1 LGQLFELRGVGES
14 DQRGEE
20 FRLQVSVLKAS
31 VLTAWEADGRLL
43 AVQEFNGTLY
53 FSTRAANAATDIRPV
68 WHPRNCKARMRD
80 YHG

>member
-1 LGQLFELRGVGES
+1 
-14 DQRGEE
+14 
-20 FRLQVSVLKAS
+20 VLKAS